1 MTALSFHAPALSLSA
16 MNDNQP
22 FRAVILLRP
31 ANDPV
36 WPEVVA

>member
-1 MTALSFHAPALSLSA
+1 MQALHFHAPALSLSA

-36 WPEVVA
+36 YPDEVA